1 MTRPVVTGLGVTAAA
16 AGGGSAWEALLAG
29 RPAAGR
35 CAPGDEGEPL
45 PGIGFDEGFRPHP
58 GIPRNVVHFL
68 DRGSLLALDAALRA
82 LESAGLGAG
91 AGDARRFGIADGL
104 PYRAPGQGA
113 MFAPYGHL
121 VARVLGVRGPVVTV
135 GGAEASGMAALA
147 AAVRLVARGEADVVI
162 AGAAQALQR
171 PLLEHLRAASAE
183 EARPF
188 DRDHAGM
195 VAAEGAAFLV
205 VEAEAHA
212 RARGARI
219 LAQVAG
225 TAEVFDPAAEPT
237 ALADGHEAG
246 RLMQAV
252 LASAG
257 FLQNQVDAWFSC
269 ADGRP
274 GLDVAEGLGAAQTFG
289 RHAYY
294 MDVTAPAGA
303 LGQMLA
309 ASGPAA
315 VAAAIEA
322 MAAGEVP
329 PVAGLR
335 TPIEG
340 MELSFVRERKRA
352 KLDCVLVTSLGT
364 GGLGAGV
371 LLTAR

>member
-1 MTRPVVTGLGVTAAA
+1 MIRPVVTGQGVTAAA
-16 AGGGSAWEALLAG
+16 ARGGSAWETLGEGQSLSG
-29 RPAAGR
+29 TF
-35 CAPGDEGEPL
+35 APDDAGEPL
-45 PGIGFDEGFRPHP
+45 RGVGFGEEFRPHP

-91 AGDARRFGIADGL
+91 AGDARRFGVADGL

-113 MFAPYGHL
+113 MFVPYGHL

-135 GGAEASGMAALA
+135 GGAEASGMAAVVA
-147 AAVRLVARGEADVVI
+147 AARMVARGEADVVI

-171 PLLEHLRAASAE
+171 PLLEHLQAASAE

-188 DRDHAGM
+188 DREHAGM
-195 VAAEGAAFLV
+195 VPAEGAAYLV
-205 VEAEAHA
+205 LEGEEHA

-225 TAEVFDPAAEPT
+225 VAEIFDPTAEPT
-237 ALADGHEAG
+237 ATADGHEAG
-246 RLMQAV
+246 RLVQAV
-252 LASAG
+252 LGSAG
-257 FLQNQVDAWFSC
+257 FLQNQVDVWFSC

-274 GLDVAEGLGAAQTFG
+274 QVDVAEGIGAAQTFG

-303 LGQMLA
+303 LGQLLA

-315 VAAAIEA
+315 VAAALEA

-329 PVAGLR
+329 PVAGLT

-340 MELSFVRERKRA
+340 VELAFVRERKRA

-364 GGLGAGV
+364 GGLGAAV
-371 LLTAR
+371 LLTAL